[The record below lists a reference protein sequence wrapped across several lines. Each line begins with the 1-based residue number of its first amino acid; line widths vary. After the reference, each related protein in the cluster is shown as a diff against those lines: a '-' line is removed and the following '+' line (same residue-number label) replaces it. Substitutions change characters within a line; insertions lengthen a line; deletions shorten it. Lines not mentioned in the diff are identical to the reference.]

1 MEGMKK
7 AFAILLLLLAAAAG
21 IAAEGAKVS
30 FTWTFV
36 KRATD
41 GSALPVDFGSRVN
54 IKPGDLFKIHIQ
66 PGTGSYVYLVLQDSA
81 GEVQRLFPEEFD
93 LFDKPSYPTTRFFM
107 PEGDDWFTLDGNR
120 GTERFFLLASSE
132 RLRSLESLLLAL
144 DKTTSNQN
152 STVAAKNSARQAV
165 LDEIKRLAKEHSQL
179 SAAAE
184 KPVTI
189 AGGTRGIN
197 EAVAKV
203 ATRIEASGFYTKTFR
218 LEH

>member
-1 MEGMKK
+1 MKK
-7 AFAILLLLLAAAAG
+7 TLVVLVLILAAATG
-21 IAAEGAKVS
+21 LAAQETKVS
-30 FTWTFV
+30 FTWAFV

-41 GSALPVDFGSRVN
+41 GSAVPVNFGSRVN

-66 PGTGSYVYLVLQDSA
+66 PGPRTWIYLVLQDSA
-81 GEVQRLFPEEFD
+81 GAVQRLFPESFD
-93 LFDKPSYPTTRFFM
+93 IFDKPSYAATRFFM
-107 PEGDDWFTLDGNR
+107 PEGDDWFTLDGTR

-132 RLRSLESLLLAL
+132 RLRSLESLLLSL
-144 DKTTSNQN
+144 EKTTANQG
-152 STVAAKNSARQAV
+152 STAAAESSARQAV
-165 LDEIKRLAKEHSQL
+165 LDEIKRLAREHSQL

-197 EAVAKV
+197 ESVAKL
-203 ATRIEASGFYTKTFR
+203 ATRIEAESFYTRTFR